1 MRRLLPALTT
11 IVVLVLTATSLAT
24 LTRRAGSH
32 YAGTSSRG
40 HHVSFHVTRDG
51 KFITGLDFGTHT
63 NPCGPGGRSLKRP
76 GKIRIRRNGT
86 FDDILNRNGVHDIE
100 EEGITV
106 TGRFLRGGRAK
117 GRTRYMDRGCTND
130 PGVTWTAHVVR
141 P

>member
-1 MRRLLPALTT
+1 MRRLLSVLTT
-11 IVVLVLTATSLAT
+11 AVVLVLATTALAA

-32 YAGTSSRG
+32 YVGTSSQ
-40 HHVSFHVTRDG
+40 HHRVSFRVTRDG
-51 KFITGLDFGTHT
+51 KFITALDFGVHT
-63 NPCGPGGRSLKRP
+63 NPCGRDARSLKRP

-130 PGVTWTAHVVR
+130 PGVTWAAHVVR
-141 P
+141 